1 MARASRRSAHTTVAT
16 SPDVRRA
23 VLDGALAIIASD
35 GADSVSMRDVAR
47 RAGVSHQAPYHYFGD
62 RAGIFAAICEEGFTQ
77 FADEFEATLNSTSD
91 PVRDCLRTYVMF
103 ATNNVGHYRV
113 MFRSDISG
121 ASTHE
126 HSRRAADRAFA
137 VLLDLAERISP
148 GNGTSENPLM
158 LPITLWSMAHGLSTL
173 LMDGPLIAKI
183 PDDMPIDTLISQFT
197 DFATRSLDVQ
207 FNR

>member
-1 MARASRRSAHTTVAT
+1 MARASRRPAHTTVAA

-35 GADSVSMRDVAR
+35 GADALSMRDVAR

-62 RAGIFAAICEEGFTQ
+62 RAGIFAAISEEGFTR
-77 FADEFEATLNSTSD
+77 FADEFEATLNSSD
-91 PVRDCLRTYVMF
+91 DPARDCLRTYVTF
-103 ATNNVGHYRV
+103 AITNTGHYRV

-126 HSRRAADRAFA
+126 QTRQAADRAFA
-137 VLLDLAERISP
+137 VLLELAERVSP
-148 GNGTSENPLM
+148 DNNDSDNPLM
-158 LPITLWSMAHGLSTL
+158 LPIMLWSMAHGLSTL
-173 LMDGPLIAKI
+173 LMDGPLKAKI
-183 PDDMPIDTLISQFT
+183 PEDMQIDTLVSQFT
-197 DFATRSLDVQ
+197 DYATRSLDVQ

>member
-1 MARASRRSAHTTVAT
+1 VAA

-35 GADSVSMRDVAR
+35 GADALSMRDVAR

-62 RAGIFAAICEEGFTQ
+62 RAGIFAAISEEGFTR
-77 FADEFEATLNSTSD
+77 FADEFEATLNSSD
-91 PVRDCLRTYVMF
+91 DPARDCLRSYVTF
-103 ATNNVGHYRV
+103 AITHVGHYRV

-126 HSRRAADRAFA
+126 QTRHAADRAFA
-137 VLLDLAERISP
+137 VLLELAERVSP
-148 GNGTSENPLM
+148 DNNDSDNPLM
-158 LPITLWSMAHGLSTL
+158 LPIMLWSMAHGLSTL
-173 LMDGPLIAKI
+173 LMDGPLKAKI
-183 PDDMPIDTLISQFT
+183 PDDMQIDTLVSQFT
-197 DFATRSLDVQ
+197 DYATRSLDVQ

>member
-1 MARASRRSAHTTVAT
+1 MARKTRRPAEPPAT
-16 SPDVRRA
+16 ASPDVRRA

-62 RAGIFAAICEEGFTQ
+62 RAGIFAAICEEGFTR
-77 FADEFEATLNSTSD
+77 FADEFETTLNSSND
-91 PVRDCLRTYVMF
+91 PARDCLRTYVTF
-103 ATNNVGHYRV
+103 AINNVGHYRV
-113 MFRSDISG
+113 MFRPDISG
-121 ASTHE
+121 TSTHE
-126 HSRRAADRAFA
+126 QARRAGDRAFA
-137 VLLDLAERISP
+137 ALLDLAERVSP
-148 GNGTSENPLM
+148 DNGTSDNPLM

-173 LMDGPLIAKI
+173 LMDGPLIAKM
-183 PDDMPIDTLISQFT
+183 PDNTQIDTLISQFT

>member
-1 MARASRRSAHTTVAT
+1 MARKTRRPAESPAAV

-62 RAGIFAAICEEGFTQ
+62 RAGIFAAICEEGFTR
-77 FADEFEATLNSTSD
+77 FADEFEATLNSSSD
-91 PVRDCLRTYVMF
+91 PARDCLRTYVTF
-103 ATNNVGHYRV
+103 AINNVGHYRV

-137 VLLDLAERISP
+137 VLLDLAERVSP
-148 GNGTSENPLM
+148 GNGTAANPLM
-158 LPITLWSMAHGLSTL
+158 LPIMLWSMAHGLSTL
-173 LMDGPLIAKI
+173 LMDGPLIAKL
-183 PDDMPIDTLISQFT
+183 PDDMQIDALISQFT

-207 FNR
+207 FNS